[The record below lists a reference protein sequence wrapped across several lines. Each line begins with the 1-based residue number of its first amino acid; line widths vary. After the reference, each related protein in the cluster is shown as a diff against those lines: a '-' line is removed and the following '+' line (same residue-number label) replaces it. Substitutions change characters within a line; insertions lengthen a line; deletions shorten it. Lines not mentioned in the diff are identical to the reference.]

1 MVVHVEEIPEN
12 APLPTGEHESDY
24 ETTSSVSSLS
34 DLEDDQDIFNETIYD
49 RLIALKDI
57 VPPATRISVYT
68 KYEKSKGI
76 FFKVL
81 NGVGTLGW
89 VISTSA
95 LLIGLPLA
103 LAIEDEG
110 RIVQQ
115 EREMQ
120 MQTAGQQQLLG
131 GPQGQSNQQAVLP
144 PGF

>member
-1 MVVHVEEIPEN
+1 
-12 APLPTGEHESDY
+12 TGEHESDY

-34 DLEDDQDIFNETIYD
+34 DIEDDQDILNETIYD

-57 VPPATRISVYT
+57 VPPSTRISVYT

-120 MQTAGQQQLLG
+120 MQTAGQQQ
-131 GPQGQSNQQAVLP
+131 V
-144 PGF
+144 